1 MMVGKLIK
9 KICFQPDTETFLKKI
24 LNQDKLSILD
34 VGSGVS
40 SYFEKLGKNLNITQI
55 DIFAQPQNKL
65 ISNCK
70 FQFVLG
76 DIRNLSA
83 EALLN
88 LNQGVPFDVVTMIHV
103 IEHLEKDEGIKVLQK
118 LESISSQFI
127 FVETP
132 NGYTEQ
138 GEDYGN
144 PFQKHLSG
152 WEAFDFT
159 ALGFKV
165 YGTTGTKFLKGYG
178 SGPKFKIKG
187 ISSADLILS
196 WILQIK
202 KNHKFAY
209 NLVAIKKVI

>member
-1 MMVGKLIK
+1 MKIGKIIK
-9 KICFQPDTETFLKKI
+9 KFFFQADTEIFLKQI
-24 LNQDKLSILD
+24 LNRDKLSVLD

-40 SYFEKLGKNLNITQI
+40 SYFDNIGYHLNITQI
-55 DIFAQPQNKL
+55 DIFSQLQKKMQ
-65 ISNCK
+65 SNCK
-70 FQFVLG
+70 YQFVHG

-83 EALLN
+83 KALLD
-88 LNQGVPFDVVTMIHV
+88 LNRGVPFDVVIMIHV
-103 IEHLEKDEGIKVLQK
+103 IEHLEKAEGTKVLQK
-118 LESISSQFI
+118 LESITSQFI

-132 NGYTEQ
+132 NGYTKQFE
-138 GEDYGN
+138 EYGN

-152 WEAFDFT
+152 WEACEFT

-165 YGTTGTKFLKGYG
+165 YGSTGTKLLKGYG

-196 WILQIK
+196 WILQIN

-209 NLVAIKKVI
+209 NLVAIKKFI